1 MIVGLV
7 FGARIEEGVLGVV
20 LMIVFVTLASIA
32 FGGIG
37 AAIAL
42 RSGKASVVQGLFP
55 LVFVILFL
63 STAFFPENLLLEP
76 ARSVAAW
83 NPLSFIIEAV
93 RDLVISTFSETK
105 FFEGVAA
112 LALMGLFG
120 LGLSAAAMRG
130 RLKRG

>member
-1 MIVGLV
+1 V
-7 FGARIEEGVLGVV
+7 
-20 LMIVFVTLASIA
+20 A

-42 RSGKASVVQGLFP
+42 RSGSASVVQGLFP

-76 ARSVAAW
+76 ARSVAEW
-83 NPLSFIIEAV
+83 NPLSFIVDGV
-93 RDLVISTFSETK
+93 RDLVISTFSAEQ
-105 FFEGVAA
+105 FLEGVAA

-120 LGLSAAAMRG
+120 VGLSVAAMRG
-130 RLKRG
+130 RLRRG